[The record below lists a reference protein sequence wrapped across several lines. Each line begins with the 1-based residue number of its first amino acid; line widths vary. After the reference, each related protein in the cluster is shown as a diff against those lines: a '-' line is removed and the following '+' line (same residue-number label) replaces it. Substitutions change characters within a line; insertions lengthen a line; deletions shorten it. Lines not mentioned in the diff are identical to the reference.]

1 MSFRLLLSTALL
13 AASMAQ
19 AVMPQATSVTAER
32 LVCKYLRQVTTT
44 SRQCV

>member
-19 AVMPQATSVTAER
+19 AVTAER